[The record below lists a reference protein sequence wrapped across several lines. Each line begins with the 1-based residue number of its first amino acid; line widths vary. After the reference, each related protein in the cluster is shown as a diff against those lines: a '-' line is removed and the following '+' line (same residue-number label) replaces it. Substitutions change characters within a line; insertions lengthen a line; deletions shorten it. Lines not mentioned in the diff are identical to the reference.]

1 MAHYLIEKGKLKNLS
16 EKPFSLEAELKKV
29 VEDNLP
35 LIFNLQLVKSE
46 FQLYDLRID
55 TLAFDKE
62 SRSFVIIEY
71 KQDKRFSV
79 IDQGFA
85 YLALMLNNK
94 ADFILDY
101 NERVKEQ
108 LRKDDIDWTQSKVI
122 FISPSFT
129 NYQKQAIN
137 FKDLPIELWEVKRYE
152 DNSISL
158 NQLVSLSSSESIK
171 TISKIDTA
179 VARVSK
185 EVKKYTEEDHLVG
198 ISEGIAQLY
207 SKFKDM
213 VLNMADNITVRPRKM
228 YIGFVF
234 KTNFMDVELQKSKM
248 KIFLNLKRGKL
259 EDPKNL
265 TRDVSEIGHWGNGD
279 YEISLSNDNELEY
292 IISLVKQAY
301 LKNKIKYSNR
311 YSEYLNKPS

>member
-1 MAHYLIEKGKLKNLS
+1 MAHYLIDKGKLKNIS
-16 EKPFSLEAELKKV
+16 EKPFGLEAEIKRV
-29 VEDNLP
+29 VEENLP

-46 FQLYDLRID
+46 FQLHDLRID

-62 SRSFVIIEY
+62 SKSFVIIEY

-79 IDQGFA
+79 IDQGYA

-94 ADFILDY
+94 ADFILEY
-101 NERVKEQ
+101 NERTKEQ

-137 FKDLPIELWEVKRYE
+137 FKDLPIELWEIKRYE

-158 NQLVSLSSSESIK
+158 NQLVSLSSNESIK
-171 TISKIDTA
+171 TISKTDTA

-185 EVKKYTEEDHLVG
+185 EVKQYTEIDHLVNSSDG
-198 ISEGIAQLY
+198 VVQLY
-207 SKFKDM
+207 NKFKDM
-213 VLNMADNITVRPRKM
+213 VLSIADNITVRPRKY
-228 YIGFVF
+228 YIGFIAR
-234 KTNFMDVELQKSKM
+234 TNFTDVALQQSKV
-248 KIFLNLKRGKL
+248 KIYLNISKGKL
-259 EDPKNL
+259 DDPKKL
-265 TRDVSEIGHWGNGD
+265 ARDISNVGHWGNGD
-279 YEISLSNDNELEY
+279 YELSFSDDLNLEY

-301 LKNKIKYSNR
+301 LKNK
-311 YSEYLNKPS
+311 

>member
-1 MAHYLIEKGKLKNLS
+1 MAHYLIDKGKLKNLS
-16 EKPFSLEAELKKV
+16 EKPFGLEAEIKRV
-29 VEDNLP
+29 VEDNLS

-46 FQLYDLRID
+46 FQLNDLRID

-62 SRSFVIIEY
+62 SKSFIIIEY

-94 ADFILDY
+94 ADFILEY

-137 FKDLPIELWEVKRYE
+137 FRDLPIELWEIKRYE
-152 DNSISL
+152 DSSISL
-158 NQLVSLSSSESIK
+158 NQLSSISSRESIK
-171 TISKIDTA
+171 TISKTNTDISEI
-179 VARVSK
+179 SK
-185 EVKKYTEEDHLVG
+185 EVKKYTEEDHLDG
-198 ISEGIAQLY
+198 MPEGIVQLY
-207 SKFKDM
+207 NKFKDM
-213 VLNMADNITVRPRKM
+213 VLGIADDIAMAPKKV
-228 YIGFVF
+228 YIAFIA
-234 KTNFMDVELQKSKM
+234 KTNFTDVVLQKSKVT
-248 KIFLNLKRGKL
+248 IYLNISKAELD
-259 EDPKNL
+259 DPKKIA
-265 TRDVSEIGHWGNGD
+265 RDVFNKGHWGNGD
-279 YEISLSNDNELEY
+279 YELSFSDDSNLEY

-301 LKNKIKYSNR
+301 LKNK
-311 YSEYLNKPS
+311 